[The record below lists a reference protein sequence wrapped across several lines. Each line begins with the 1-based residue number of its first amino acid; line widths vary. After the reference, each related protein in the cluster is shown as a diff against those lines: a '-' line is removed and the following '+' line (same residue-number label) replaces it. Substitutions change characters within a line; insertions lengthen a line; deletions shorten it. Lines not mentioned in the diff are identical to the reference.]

1 VSVADIGIPPEAAA
15 RVPVCCELLGELE
28 ARLLV
33 PSRRPDAHKGDA
45 GRLLIVAG
53 SPGKTGAANLALS
66 GALRGGAGLVTLA
79 SRPEVLPLALSGR
92 PEAMSIALH
101 GNGPLGRSD
110 LQALLAAAGD
120 CDAVVVG
127 PGIPRGPETG
137 ELLRAFLSR
146 VRIPAILDADGL
158 NAIADDTAF
167 LRDLAA
173 PAVLTPHP
181 GEMAR
186 LTHRSISEVQDDRI
200 GIATEAARGWR
211 SVVVLKGAGTVV
223 ADPDGPATLI
233 PTGNAGLATGGT
245 GDVLAG
251 LIGALVAG
259 GIRPGSAARAAAWV
273 HGRAGDLAALRHG
286 ERGLLASDV
295 VDAIGAVWAE
305 WKR

>member
-1 VSVADIGIPPEAAA
+1 
-15 RVPVCCELLGELE
+15 
-28 ARLLV
+28 
-33 PSRRPDAHKGDA
+33 
-45 GRLLIVAG
+45 
-53 SPGKTGAANLALS
+53 
-66 GALRGGAGLVTLA
+66 
-79 SRPEVLPLALSGR
+79 VLPLALSRR

-137 ELLRAFLSR
+137 ELLRALLTR
-146 VRIPAILDADGL
+146 VRIPVVLDADGL

-167 LRDLAA
+167 LRDLAT

-186 LTHRSISEVQDDRI
+186 LTHRTVEEVQDDRI
-200 GIATEAARGWR
+200 GFATEAARGWR
-211 SVVVLKGAGTVV
+211 AVVVLKGAGTVV
-223 ADPDGPATLI
+223 ADADGPATII

-251 LIGALVAG
+251 LVGALVAG
-259 GIRPGSAARAAAWV
+259 GIRQGSAARAAAWV
-273 HGRAGDLAALRHG
+273 HGRAGDLAALRYG

>member
-1 VSVADIGIPPEAAA
+1 VLHPGHELAGDVSVADIGIPPEAAA
-15 RVPVCCELLGELE
+15 RVQVGCELLGELE

-33 PSRRPDAHKGDA
+33 PARRPDAHKGDA

-79 SRPEVLPLALSGR
+79 ARPEVLPLALSRR

-137 ELLRAFLSR
+137 ELLRALLTR
-146 VRIPAILDADGL
+146 VRIPVVLDADGL
-158 NAIADDTAF
+158 
-167 LRDLAA
+167 
-173 PAVLTPHP
+173 
-181 GEMAR
+181 
-186 LTHRSISEVQDDRI
+186 THRTVEEVQDDRI
-200 GIATEAARGWR
+200 GFATEAARGWR
-211 SVVVLKGAGTVV
+211 AVVVLKGAGTVV
-223 ADPDGPATLI
+223 ADADGPATII

-251 LIGALVAG
+251 LVGALVAG
-259 GIRPGSAARAAAWV
+259 GIRQGSAARAAAWV
-273 HGRAGDLAALRHG
+273 HGRAGDLAALRYG